1 MNSLFS
7 PTSILL
13 PSPRRLFT
21 PHLQEQPQNLW
32 NYFHHY
38 HGHRPFSRPL
48 SLPFISHHSLRAHKL
63 SVGATSPPNEGAV
76 SVINFED
83 FVEKDWSFLDS
94 DNLTS
99 GDELNTKI
107 DRIISAGKIE
117 ETSKV
122 LVSLGS
128 EGFVDRLVDTSP
140 CNLLLVAHDSLF
152 LLACIKEKYDKVK
165 CWQGELI
172 CLPEKWAQL
181 DVVFLYFLPALPF
194 KLDQVFGAL
203 AKRCLPG
210 ARVVISH
217 PQGREVLK
225 QQQQQHPDVI
235 ISELPDKM
243 TLQKVTADHSFDMVE
258 FVDEPG
264 FYLAVLK
271 FS

>member
-13 PSPRRLFT
+13 PSPRRWFT

-38 HGHRPFSRPL
+38 HGRRPFSRPL

-83 FVEKDWSFLDS
+83 FVEKDWSFLDL

-107 DRIISAGKIE
+107 DRIISVGKIE

-122 LVSLGS
+122 LVSVGS

-210 ARVVISH
+210 DLLVDI
-217 PQGREVLK
+217 
-225 QQQQQHPDVI
+225 
-235 ISELPDKM
+235 
-243 TLQKVTADHSFDMVE
+243 
-258 FVDEPG
+258 FVG
-264 FYLAVLK
+264 IKLNVFFFQSSIL
-271 FS
+271 S